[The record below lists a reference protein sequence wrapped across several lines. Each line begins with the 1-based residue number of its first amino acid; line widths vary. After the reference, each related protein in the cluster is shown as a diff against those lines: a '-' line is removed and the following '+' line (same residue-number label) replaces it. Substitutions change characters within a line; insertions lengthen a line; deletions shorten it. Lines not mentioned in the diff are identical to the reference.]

1 MLFRLVAV
9 EPFIDNAI
17 PRCDR
22 QLSVGIQRSV
32 GLARLA
38 CVPKPTGQVQHGEG
52 PRWV

>member
-9 EPFIDNAI
+9 ELFLDNAI

-22 QLSVGIQRSV
+22 QLSVGTQRSV

-38 CVPKPTGQVQHGEG
+38 YALKPTGQVKHGEG